1 MSAWSNKMA
10 QARACSSSE
19 ETIILDEEEFE
30 NSISQQELSEDEDD
44 DDSDNHMNGKDYQLY
59 HNNRDQDDGDIPTLS
74 SLSTVTQEHPLS
86 FNTANHSNIPV
97 KSKHHRKKLQKKIN
111 SSSKHVHLDHDPMSM
126 YHSTRH
132 QLVYMSA
139 SVCLG
144 FMALN
149 LLVYVKSIGLVL

>member
-1 MSAWSNKMA
+1 MA

-19 ETIILDEEEFE
+19 ETIILNEEEFE
-30 NSISQQELSEDEDD
+30 NSISQQELSEDDD
-44 DDSDNHMNGKDYQLY
+44 GSDNHMNGKDYQLY
-59 HNNRDQDDGDIPTLS
+59 RDQYDNDSSTLS
-74 SLSTVTQEHPLS
+74 SLTVTQEHPLS
-86 FNTANHSNIPV
+86 LNTTNHSNIPV
-97 KSKHHRKKLQKKIN
+97 KPKHHRKKLQKKIN

-126 YHSTRH
+126 YHSTH

-139 SVCLG
+139 SVCIG